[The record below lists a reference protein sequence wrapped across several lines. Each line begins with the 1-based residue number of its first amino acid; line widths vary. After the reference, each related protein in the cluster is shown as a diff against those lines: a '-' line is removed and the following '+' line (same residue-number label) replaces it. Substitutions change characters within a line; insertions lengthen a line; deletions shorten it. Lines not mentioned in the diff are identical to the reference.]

1 MDKLQND
8 ILGLSDGQQ
17 PSAKQL
23 EVYKNCLSVMDV
35 VTDEN
40 MDMLERIGEFLGRY
54 YSGKPLGTKT
64 VPAPGSTNVLK
75 EYVRAYLLKRK

>member
-1 MDKLQND
+1 
-8 ILGLSDGQQ
+8 
-17 PSAKQL
+17 
-23 EVYKNCLSVMDV
+23 MDV

-64 VPAPGSTNVLK
+64 VPAPGLTNALK
-75 EYVRAYLLKRK
+75 EYVRAYLLKCNES